1 MTTLV
6 SYVLIMSIVVLKK
19 MRKKKTS
26 LILLGLLFLDSLAIG
41 FLNCFQIDSYY
52 IIEILWWL
60 LGSLILSI
68 VVLYIV
74 YPDSL
79 QSFMD

>member
-26 LILLGLLFLDSLAIG
+26 LILLGLLFLDSLTIG

-52 IIEILWWL
+52 LIEILWWV
-60 LGSLILSI
+60 LGALILSI